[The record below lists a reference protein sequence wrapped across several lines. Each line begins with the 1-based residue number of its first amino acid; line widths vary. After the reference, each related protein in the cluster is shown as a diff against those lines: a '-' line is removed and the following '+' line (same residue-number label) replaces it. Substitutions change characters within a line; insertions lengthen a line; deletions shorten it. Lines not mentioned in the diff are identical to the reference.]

1 MRTIV
6 GLFRN
11 ASDADL
17 AVNALRDAGFTNTD
31 ISVLARDQAVSGYYD
46 TGTYHSSEDVGAAE
60 GAGVGA
66 AGGAVVGGITG
77 LLMGLGALA
86 IPGIGP
92 AIAAGTLATALG
104 SAAAGT
110 AVGAVTGAVTG
121 GIVAA
126 LVDMG
131 VPEED
136 ANFYAEGVKRG
147 GVLVTVQADNT
158 QASTVETIMNRFN
171 AVEVDRHRETWRS
184 GGWSRFDDTDYPST
198 TYPRL

>member
-17 AVNALRDAGFTNTD
+17 AVQALRDAGFTNAN
-31 ISVLARDQAVSGYYD
+31 ISVLARDEVLSDY
-46 TGTYHSSEDVGAAE
+46 EDVGPGE
-60 GAGVGA
+60 GAAVGA

-92 AIAAGTLATALG
+92 AIAAGTIATALG

-121 GIVAA
+121 GLVAA

-147 GVLVTVQADNT
+147 GVLVTVQTDDT
-158 QASTVETIMNRFN
+158 QARAVESIMNRFN
-171 AVEVDRHRETWRS
+171 ALEVDRHRETWRS
-184 GGWSRFDDTDYPST
+184 GGWNRFDDADYPST

>member
-11 ASDADL
+11 AHDADM
-17 AVNALRDAGFTNTD
+17 AVNALRNAGFTNTD
-31 ISVLARDQAVSGYYD
+31 LSVMARDEVMSDYDMDAYRSG
-46 TGTYHSSEDVGAAE
+46 EDVDAAE

-66 AGGAVVGGITG
+66 VGGAAVGGITG

-92 AIAAGTLATALG
+92 VIAAGTLATALG

-110 AVGAVTGAVTG
+110 AVGAVAGAITG
-121 GIVAA
+121 GVVAA

-131 VPEED
+131 IPQED

-147 GVLVTVQADNT
+147 GVLVTVQTDESRAATAED
-158 QASTVETIMNRFN
+158 ILDRFN
-171 AVEVDRHRETWRS
+171 AVEVEHERATWRS
-184 GGWSRFDDTDYPST
+184 GGWNRFDDSDYPST
-198 TYPRL
+198 TYPRF

>member
-6 GLFRN
+6 GLFKN
-11 ASDADL
+11 ASDADQ
-17 AVNALRDAGFTNTD
+17 AVKALRDAGFTD
-31 ISVLARDQAVSGYYD
+31 AEISVLARDEVLSDY
-46 TGTYHSSEDVGAAE
+46 EDVGPGE
-60 GAGVGA
+60 GAAVGA

-92 AIAAGTLATALG
+92 IIAAGTLATALG

-147 GVLVTVQADNT
+147 GVLVSVQTDDT
-158 QASTVETIMNRFN
+158 QARTAESIMNRFN
-171 AVEVDRHRETWRS
+171 ALEVDRNRQTWRS
-184 GGWSRFDDTDYPST
+184 SGWNRFDDTDYPST

>member
-17 AVNALRDAGFTNTD
+17 AVDALYDAGFTNAD
-31 ISVLARDQAVSGYYD
+31 LSVLARDEVVGDYG
-46 TGTYHSSEDVGAAE
+46 TGTYRSTEDVDAAE

-77 LLMGLGALA
+77 LLMGLGAIA

-92 AIAAGTLATALG
+92 AIAAGTLATALS

-110 AVGAVTGAVTG
+110 AVGAVAGAVTG

-136 ANFYAEGVKRG
+136 AHFYAEGVKRG
-147 GVLVTVQADNT
+147 GVLVTVQTADS
-158 QASTVETIMNRFN
+158 QASTVESIMNRFN

-184 GGWSRFDDTDYPST
+184 SGWRRFDDTDYPST

>member
-17 AVNALRDAGFTNTD
+17 AVDALHNAGFTNAD
-31 ISVLARDQAVSGYYD
+31 LSVLARDEVISDYG
-46 TGTYHSSEDVGAAE
+46 TGYHSTEDVDAAE

-110 AVGAVTGAVTG
+110 AVGAVAGAVTG
-121 GIVAA
+121 GVVAA

-136 ANFYAEGVKRG
+136 AHFYAEGVKRG
-147 GVLVTVQADNT
+147 GVLVTVQTTDS
-158 QASTVETIMNRFN
+158 QASTVESIMNRFN

-184 GGWSRFDDTDYPST
+184 SGWSRFDDTDYPST
-198 TYPRL
+198 TYPHL